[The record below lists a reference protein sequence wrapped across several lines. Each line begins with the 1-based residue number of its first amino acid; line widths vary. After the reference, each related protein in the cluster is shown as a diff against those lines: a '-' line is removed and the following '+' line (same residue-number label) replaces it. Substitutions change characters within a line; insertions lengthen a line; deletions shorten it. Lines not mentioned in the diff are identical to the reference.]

1 MKRCCEER
9 RIVLDTAMSIAKIY
23 EESNFS
29 DLSEKEKKFLNL
41 FVAIGI
47 GRWYDG
53 IYKLN
58 P

>member
-9 RIVLDTAMSIAKIY
+9 KIVLDTAIAIAKIY
-23 EESNFS
+23 EGSVLS
-29 DLSEKEKKFLNL
+29 SLSEKEKEFLNL

-47 GRWYDG
+47 GQWYDG
-53 IYKLN
+53 IYKFN